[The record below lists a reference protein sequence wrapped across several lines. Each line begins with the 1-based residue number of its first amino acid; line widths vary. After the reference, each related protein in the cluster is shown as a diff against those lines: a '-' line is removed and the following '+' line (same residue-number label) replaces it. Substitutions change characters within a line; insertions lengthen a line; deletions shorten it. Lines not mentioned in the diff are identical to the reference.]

1 MTDLDPAQTVA
12 LFDSATVLR
21 SSLEAALR
29 GQPFPQLGNSSG
41 VGRAARTGGKLP
53 WPLLRRIYT
62 RIGAAEGL
70 DPGGLSDV
78 NMASVARWLAEQ
90 YPQRRY
96 PAVLVGSSNGAIS
109 HLAYMMMWFGGG
121 GRSDHAEGDPHYEQ
135 GRDDVPVHDSPW
147 LSCAAGALT
156 SAARPNG

>member
-78 NMASVARWLAEQ
+78 NMLPRL
-90 YPQRRY
+90 
-96 PAVLVGSSNGAIS
+96 NGAPTRTS
-109 HLAYMMMWFGGG
+109 TPQSG
-121 GRSDHAEGDPHYEQ
+121 S
-135 GRDDVPVHDSPW
+135 
-147 LSCAAGALT
+147 GAPRPD
-156 SAARPNG
+156 ARCS